1 MRYNKLFIISFSLI
15 YSSTVFSNTIEI
27 KKSTQDT
34 IIPEFQPSVSTPHFL
49 KKPVADKI
57 ISNSY
62 VWIDND
68 QNYSYLRIDKPLL
81 SELASYLQNRGL
93 TNEANKIQDKLIKIP
108 NGYIQINASDKKVRD
123 VITDFFSFRHNPDS
137 EYSNFSMNRDSV
149 LSIMQGNKN
158 ILLER
163 TPQSGIKLDKLRED
177 GADLAE
183 DIAEFNINTDKYKPR
198 NSTIMVLSQHIER
211 EITKLEQAD
220 GMLNNSIRDL
230 KERTNEEFNDLNQK
244 TNKNKNS
251 IQENN
256 EKITKNTND
265 IAKHDEKITQNINSI
280 ITHEDAIKKNKADI
294 SENKNHITKNRDNI
308 NYNASIIDGIK
319 ENIIDN
325 ININNVK
332 LPLKNHLSHL
342 YNEQSTNRSQFNALK
357 NNFEQFKSDT
367 QNRFYKVE
375 KRANQGIASVAA
387 MSNLPFTD
395 SATFSTA
402 IGIGNYRNATA
413 LAWGMQYRINENIKV
428 RASTAWNESNWVS
441 AGGVGVSW

>member
-1 MRYNKLFIISFSLI
+1 
-15 YSSTVFSNTIEI
+15 
-27 KKSTQDT
+27 
-34 IIPEFQPSVSTPHFL
+34 
-49 KKPVADKI
+49 
-57 ISNSY
+57 

-177 GADLAE
+177 GADLPE

-308 NYNASIIDGIK
+308 N
-319 ENIIDN
+319 
-325 ININNVK
+325 
-332 LPLKNHLSHL
+332 
-342 YNEQSTNRSQFNALK
+342 
-357 NNFEQFKSDT
+357 
-367 QNRFYKVE
+367 
-375 KRANQGIASVAA
+375 
-387 MSNLPFTD
+387 
-395 SATFSTA
+395 
-402 IGIGNYRNATA
+402 
-413 LAWGMQYRINENIKV
+413 
-428 RASTAWNESNWVS
+428 
-441 AGGVGVSW
+441 